1 MNLKVIPTNWQEH
14 GESLKAI
21 RTEVFVKEQQV
32 PEEMEWEEEDNHAQ
46 HFLATLDQ
54 KAVGTARLLSS
65 GQIGRMAV
73 LKPYRQQGIGG
84 QLLQACLDA
93 ASQQKLEPLFLHAQN
108 DAIPFYEKFGFV
120 IAGKEFYE
128 AGIAHHK
135 MILDPTNS
143 SPDAS
148 GTQVQLGKSDQ
159 VHRHKVSA
167 ELISLIA
174 TLVKQGSRSVY
185 LLCWD
190 LNPELLD
197 NETIRDAFSYFL
209 RKNPHANAKILI
221 HDSAKITRYGHRL
234 LALSRRLPS
243 HIEIRKI
250 NQDFSEVEEFSLTVD
265 ATGSVLKPNLEQLE
279 FTCQFNSKAKCL
291 EKNNLFENIW
301 RHSEADPNLRALSL

>member
-1 MNLKVIPTNWQEH
+1 MNLKVIQTTWQAH
-14 GESLKAI
+14 GEALKAI
-21 RTEVFVKEQQV
+21 RTEVFVKEQKV

-54 KAVGTARLLSS
+54 QPIGTARLLSS

-73 LKPYRQQGIGG
+73 LKAHRQKGIGG

-93 ASQQKLEPLFLHAQN
+93 AAHQKLNSLFLHAQN

-120 IAGKEFYE
+120 IAGSEFYE

-135 MILDPTNS
+135 MTLEQVNVPSES
-143 SPDAS
+143 SH
-148 GTQVQLGKSDQ
+148 TQQKLAVSDQ
-159 VHRHKVSA
+159 VHRHKVSD

-174 TLVKQGSRSVY
+174 SMVKQGSRSVY
-185 LLCWD
+185 LLCSD

-197 NETIRDAFSYFL
+197 NEKIRESFSYFL
-209 RKNPHANAKILI
+209 RKNPNSNAKILI
-221 HDSAKITRYGHRL
+221 QDSAKITRYGHRL

-250 NQDFSEVEEFSLTVD
+250 SRDFSEIEEFILTVD
-265 ATGSVLKPNLEQLE
+265 GTGSILKTSLEQLE
-279 FTCQFNSKAKCL
+279 FTTQFNSKAKCL
-291 EKNNLFENIW
+291 EKNNLFDNIW
-301 RHSEADPNLRALSL
+301 RHSELDPNLRALSL